1 MFFHFHVQK
10 KSLRCFLFSL
20 SDGFPAQK
28 HLADFVQR
36 VRAGQGRASQGR
48 AGQARACQ
56 DRTGQDRAGR
66 VGKGRVGQGR
76 AGQGRQGY
84 GRSGRTRPGQGRP
97 GRQAREVRACQGKAG
112 QARGWHGRVGQGK
125 AGQGR
130 DRARQGRLEY
140 SEPLTGALIDG
151 IPCGVPGGG
160 FWCHL
165 LSSFWNSLTRFC
177 ASVLNSEFRMGVPA
191 QGLP

>member
-1 MFFHFHVQK
+1 M
-10 KSLRCFLFSL
+10 
-20 SDGFPAQK
+20 P
-28 HLADFVQR
+28 
-36 VRAGQGRASQGR
+36 
-48 AGQARACQ
+48 
-56 DRTGQDRAGR
+56 GQDRAGR
-66 VGKGRVGQGR
+66 GGKGRVGQGR

-97 GRQAREVRACQGKAG
+97 GRQTREVRACQGKAG

-165 LSSFWNSLTRFC
+165 LSSFWNSLTLFWRRSLTQNSGW
-177 ASVLNSEFRMGVPA
+177 ASPPRVYPKS
-191 QGLP
+191 